1 MLQIL
6 NPFKAGQKFQE
17 LKAKK
22 KWILALII
30 VLLPI
35 LLSQIGNVLI
45 QQKNQDVFNQI
56 IEERGSSNERNP
68 SRAPGMIR
76 SPMGQM
82 GFNQS
87 AGMGSSQSSILLI
100 TVGII
105 SALVFWIVK
114 SGIFHLFSRIFGGA
128 QVNLSSTIHLIAYTY
143 LPFIIKGI
151 LEIIKGIMY
160 KAPSSPQELMMAH
173 SGGVLMNFINDR
185 FNIFVIWALILMII
199 AIKVQYELGTKK
211 ALLVV
216 LIPYIVVWILQLT
229 VLSSGMMFLGGS

>member
-6 NPFKAGQKFQE
+6 NPMKAGQKFQE

-56 IEERGSSNERNP
+56 IEERGFSNERNP
-68 SRAPGMIR
+68 SRAPGMVRI
-76 SPMGQM
+76 PMGQM
-82 GFNQS
+82 GFNQN
-87 AGMGSSQSSILLI
+87 AGIGSSQSSILLI

-114 SGIFHLFSRIFGGA
+114 SGIFHLFSRILGGA
-128 QVNLSSTIHLIAYTY
+128 AVNLSSTIHLIAYTY

-160 KAPSSPQELMMAH
+160 KAPSSPQELMMAR

-185 FNIFVIWALILMII
+185 FNIFVIWTLILMII

>member
-6 NPFKAGQKFQE
+6 NPFKAGQRFQE

-105 SALVFWIVK
+105 SALVFWILK
-114 SGIFHLFSRIFGGA
+114 SGIFHLFSRILGGA